1 MYGVVWSFKVFN
13 NGGEFNI
20 STTVYVNVRHWLFWY
35 GVYGF
40 CNKSANDEI
49 TIYADE
55 AKSIRLGYFE
65 LMTEPCLS
73 YTLKHERDWVDDE
86 EYYEEVED
94 FLQGEENVA
103 YSYSYPYYEGD
114 FSRQVR
120 HFAPVN
126 DKGYKPVYI
135 TMFSKLSAAWDMHE
149 IERAVKILAAD
160 FLHIK
165 VEKVEFLEMP
175 TYEETKVSYER
186 DYAPY
191 AG

>member
-1 MYGVVWSFKVFN
+1 MYGVVWSFKDFN

-55 AKSIRLGYFE
+55 AKSIRLGYFD
-65 LMTEPCLS
+65 LMTEPCLA
-73 YTLKHERDWVDDE
+73 YTLKHELDRVDDE
-86 EYYEEVED
+86 E
-94 FLQGEENVA
+94 F
-103 YSYSYPYYEGD
+103 
-114 FSRQVR
+114 
-120 HFAPVN
+120 
-126 DKGYKPVYI
+126 

-149 IERAVKILAAD
+149 IERAVKILADD

-165 VEKVEFLEMP
+165 VEKIEFLEMP